1 MTKYDMSMV
10 RGDTLVFFFKIN
22 ELSSNR
28 VDSLTFTC
36 KQNDTDDAEIFQKT
50 IGDGITLVDSEEN
63 LWKVRVAPE
72 DTAGITGGKYVYDIQ
87 LGIGGIPIEVTLS
100 MLAPTI
106 EIVTPLQSSAAYL
119 EKIDRVDYTLDAL
132 GLSVVDGKINVTYE
146 KEDDDE

>member
-28 VDSLTFTC
+28 VDSLMFTC

-87 LGIGGIPIEVTLS
+87 LGIGDDIYTPIKGKMTIIQDVT
-100 MLAPTI
+100 
-106 EIVTPLQSSAAYL
+106 E
-119 EKIDRVDYTLDAL
+119 
-132 GLSVVDGKINVTYE
+132 N
-146 KEDDDE
+146 